1 MGNLKERQ
9 TLLLKSPV
17 MRSPFRNT
25 MYFSFLSLSLFVHA
39 MVREQV
45 WLISRIYDKV
55 GYAAVAQSLYHRN
68 DTVRVRVASNGNP
81 TQKAYFY
88 QQINE
93 SDKRSNDND
102 RSYDSVRIKSKEEKE
117 EKSLSVRTRSP

>member
-1 MGNLKERQ
+1 MKRENHTIKDPPKKYILKSRGRTNATSLTCTKTRIGNLKERQ

-45 WLISRIYDKV
+45 WLIPRIYDKV

-68 DTVRVRVASNGNP
+68 DTVRVRVALNGYP
-81 TQKAYFY
+81 TQKAYLY
-88 QQINE
+88 
-93 SDKRSNDND
+93 
-102 RSYDSVRIKSKEEKE
+102 
-117 EKSLSVRTRSP
+117 